1 MGQTVQEATPTP
13 VVTGTLAQ
21 PPRPLPS
28 DVPTVP
34 RGYGPAEAIQA
45 PGPTAYRDAELL
57 KAREEDPLEALTIAD
72 VVASVYS
79 SFPTIEKAR
88 LQRRVASGQVL
99 ESYGAYDTK
108 LQGYSLSEPTGF
120 YRNFRNGIG
129 VARQTWWGGYVS
141 AGWRIGRGDF
151 QPWYKERETNE
162 AGEFKVA
169 FAQPLL
175 QGRAI
180 DPQRVAV
187 FQASLATRAAEPGIQ
202 QAILETSREAAYVF
216 WQWVAAGAGVDAQRE
231 LLKLA
236 VERGKQYEFGVGAQF
251 FREVD
256 LIFNNQLIAERTA
269 KAYEMQ
275 QKYQSSAIKL
285 SMFLRDEAGRP
296 IVPDFSWVPR
306 HFPVIEPIGKRD
318 LAKDYAD
325 AIARRPEIA
334 LLRLDARSVQLEQQ
348 LACNGLLP
356 RVDLIAEASQD
367 TGTPASSSNDKGQFE
382 LLMGI
387 QGEVPIQRRKARGKI
402 LQTQAKLQQIARDR
416 ERAENKIGI
425 ELQDACY
432 ALVMAEQV
440 VSQAEAALK
449 ASIDTLS
456 RFQFAFEEGYGK
468 IDLIYINMLETKV
481 TETELKLVDA
491 QARWFVALADMQA
504 ALALNPLDQAMT
516 IARLP
521 ESKRAGP
528 GFLPAP
534 TPVDP
539 EELKKEWEAN
549 AAPVQP

>member
-1 MGQTVQEATPTP
+1 MGQTVQEASPPP
-13 VVTGTLAQ
+13 VVTETLSR
-21 PPRPLPS
+21 PPLPLPA

-34 RGYGPAEAIQA
+34 KLYGPAETIQA
-45 PGPTAYRDAELL
+45 PGPTQYRQSELL
-57 KAREEDPLEALTIAD
+57 EVREGEPAAPLTLAD
-72 VVASVYS
+72 VMASVYS
-79 SFPTIEKAR
+79 SFPAIEQAR

-162 AGEFKVA
+162 AGEFKLA

-202 QAILETSREAAYVF
+202 QAILETAHEAAFVF
-216 WQWVAAGAGVDAQRE
+216 WQWVAAGAGVEAQRE
-231 LLKLA
+231 LLALA
-236 VERGKQYEFGVGAQF
+236 TRRGEQYEIGGKEGYTPIV
-251 FREVD
+251 EVV
-256 LIFNNQLIAERTA
+256 LNRQLIAERTA
-269 KAYEMQ
+269 KSYEMQ

-285 SMFLRDEAGRP
+285 SMFLRDEFGRP
-296 IVPDFSWVPR
+296 IVPDYSWVPR
-306 HFPVIEPIGKRD
+306 HFPVIEPIGDRDYAKD
-318 LAKDYAD
+318 LAD
-325 AIARRPEIA
+325 AVARRPEIA
-334 LLRLDARSVQLEQQ
+334 LLQIDARSVQLDQQ

-356 RVDLIAEASQD
+356 RVDVIAEASQD
-367 TGTPASSSNDKGQFE
+367 TGTPASSTNDKGQFE

-402 LQTQAKLQQIARDR
+402 LQTQAKLQQISQKR
-416 ERAENKIGI
+416 ELTENKIGV
-425 ELQDACY
+425 ELQNAY
-432 ALVMAEQV
+432 NALIMAEQV
-440 VSQAEAALK
+440 VAQAEAALQ

-456 RFQFAFEEGYGK
+456 RFQLGFDEGFGK
-468 IDLIYINMLETKV
+468 IDLVYINLLETKV

-504 ALALNPLDQAMT
+504 ALALNPLDQAMA
-516 IARLP
+516 IAQLP
-521 ESKRAGP
+521 ESKRAAP
-528 GFLPAP
+528 GFLPDP

-539 EELKKEWEAN
+539 DTLKKAWEEREGPAK
-549 AAPVQP
+549 P